1 MSIILFVLILG
12 ALIFVHELGHF
23 LTAKKNGI
31 RVDEFAIG
39 FPPKIISVKRG
50 GTKYSLN
57 LIPFGGY
64 VKIFGENP
72 DEESIDPEAKDSFVN
87 QSKWVQA
94 AVLVAG
100 VIFNIIFAWALFF
113 IVLMSGMPAIVTDS
127 NASDIQNA
135 NVVVTNVY
143 PDSPAS
149 AIGIRPGDAIISINN
164 ISEGVNIDL
173 VQSEIQSN
181 PQGVSMQIM
190 TGSDIRDIQITPI
203 EGIVSSKPA
212 IGIAMDRIG
221 ERKLPIHRAFVES
234 IKMTGESL
242 KGIFLGFGD
251 LFKTI
256 TNGDGNLD
264 SVSGP
269 IGIVS
274 LVGDAAQFGWANLLS
289 FTAMLSINLAV
300 LNIMPFPAL
309 DGGRLLF
316 LGYEGITRRKIKPQ
330 FANMVNGLGFML
342 LIGFMIFITFNDIM
356 KFF

>member
-39 FPPKIISVKRG
+39 FPPKIISIKRG
-50 GTKYSLN
+50 GTKYSWN

-72 DEESIDPEAKDSFVN
+72 DEESIDPNAKDSFVN
-87 QSKWVQA
+87 KSKWIQA

-100 VIFNIIFAWALFF
+100 VVFNIIFAWALFF

-143 PDSPAS
+143 PNSPAS
-149 AIGIRPGDAIISINN
+149 ESGIKPGDAIISINN
-164 ISEGVNIDL
+164 ISEGVNIEL
-173 VQSEIQSN
+173 VQSEIQNN
-181 PQGVSMQIM
+181 PQGVLMQIM
-190 TGSDIRDIQITPI
+190 TGNDVRDVQITPE
-203 EGIVSSKPA
+203 EGIVSNQPA

-242 KGIFLGFGD
+242 KGVFLGFGD

-316 LGYEGITRRKIKPQ
+316 LGFEGVTRRKIKPQ
-330 FANMVNGLGFML
+330 FANMVNGIGFML